1 MIIKGITVRIP
12 PLLLGLT
19 VLFAVVCAMSFA
31 ESGEWIY
38 VWMGVPL
45 CIVLLAFPL
54 LLMYSNEKQVLKNK
68 DAVRAAAHRVKAHQ
82 ISSSMRGVPVIF
94 EGEVVKISGLQMNK
108 PTYIIKDGSGQV
120 AVRRFALPERLF
132 GVGAHV
138 EVLGTVYGK
147 VGNERSV
154 FINALTITPTVA
166 AVADVAEEKIHIKKY
181 N

>member
-54 LLMYSNEKQVLKNK
+54 LLIGGLERHYCIAALPQGPFAVE
-68 DAVRAAAHRVKAHQ
+68 VRA
-82 ISSSMRGVPVIF
+82 
-94 EGEVVKISGLQMNK
+94 
-108 PTYIIKDGSGQV
+108 D
-120 AVRRFALPERLF
+120 
-132 GVGAHV
+132 
-138 EVLGTVYGK
+138 
-147 VGNERSV
+147 
-154 FINALTITPTVA
+154 
-166 AVADVAEEKIHIKKY
+166 
-181 N
+181 

>member
-68 DAVRAAAHRVKAHQ
+68 DAVRATAHRVKAHQ

-154 FINALTITPTVA
+154 FINALTVTPTTA
-166 AVADVAEEKIHIKKY
+166 APAAAEEEKIHIKKY
-181 N
+181 